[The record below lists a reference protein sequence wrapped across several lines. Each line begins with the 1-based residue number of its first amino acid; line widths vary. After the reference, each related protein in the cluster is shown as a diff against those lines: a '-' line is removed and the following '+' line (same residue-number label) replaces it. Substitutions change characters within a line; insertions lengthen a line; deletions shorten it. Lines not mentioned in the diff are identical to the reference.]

1 MRATSALLAVV
12 SSVKEFGAAVL
23 RPLGAPAGTI
33 STFIE
38 VQFELADGRKVRP
51 DGVIR
56 VTRGAKTW
64 TALVEVKT
72 GSSDLAREQVETYL
86 DVARDNGFDAVLTIS
101 NQIAPS
107 ENIHP
112 TDVDKRKVKKVALFH
127 LSWAEV
133 LSSAVA
139 QRVHRGVSDPDQA
152 WILAE
157 LIRYLEHPRSGALDF
172 SDMSAS
178 WVGVR
183 EALSA
188 GTLRPTDKGIF
199 DVISRWEQLLRFAAL
214 RLERELG
221 NGVQVVVSRKEQSDP
236 VARRAR
242 LVDDLVNR
250 HVLSGILRVP
260 NTVGDIELFADLR
273 GNRCQVSVDV
283 SSPVEGR
290 GQTRINWLTR
300 QLGEAPDQLRIDA
313 FALNARNSTSE
324 LLKAVRANPSVLL
337 LDPKVDLRRFRIT
350 ATSALG
356 TKRGTGRGSF
366 IDSVLGSVDGFY
378 ELVLQRLR
386 PWQAR
391 APQLPK
397 EGTAVEAAGIDVS
410 VLPGEAGAVD
420 EPADTSTEKF
430 VPTLPG
436 PYVAV
441 TTSIEPEVLITWD
454 QQMDD
459 LADERA
465 VGEAPQQAGSA
476 GEASQVNLGREQS
489 RETED
494 TEDFTS

>member
-1 MRATSALLAVV
+1 MPWTRRAGNATTSALLAVV

-23 RPLGAPAGTI
+23 RPIGAPAGTI

-38 VQFELADGRKVRP
+38 VEFQMADGRKARP

-56 VTRGAKTW
+56 VTRGTKIW

-86 DVARDNGFDAVLTIS
+86 DVARDNAFDAVLTIS

-107 ENIHP
+107 ESIHP
-112 TDVDKRKVKKVALFH
+112 VEVDKRKLKRVALFH

-133 LSSAVA
+133 LSIAVA

-172 SDMSAS
+172 SDMGAS

-188 GTLRPTDKGIF
+188 GTLRPADKGILE
-199 DVISRWEQLLRFAAL
+199 VISRWEQLLRFAAL

-236 VARRAR
+236 VASRTR
-242 LVDDLVNR
+242 LVDDLVSR

-260 NTVGDIELFADLR
+260 NTVGDIEVFADLR
-273 GNRCQVSVDV
+273 GNRCRVSVDV
-283 SSPVEGR
+283 ASPLEGR

-300 QLGEAPDQLRIDA
+300 QLLAAVATPVESDA
-313 FALNARNSTSE
+313 
-324 LLKAVRANPSVLL
+324 
-337 LDPKVDLRRFRIT
+337 
-350 ATSALG
+350 
-356 TKRGTGRGSF
+356 
-366 IDSVLGSVDGFY
+366 
-378 ELVLQRLR
+378 
-386 PWQAR
+386 
-391 APQLPK
+391 
-397 EGTAVEAAGIDVS
+397 
-410 VLPGEAGAVD
+410 
-420 EPADTSTEKF
+420 
-430 VPTLPG
+430 
-436 PYVAV
+436 
-441 TTSIEPEVLITWD
+441 LISWD

-465 VGEAPQQAGSA
+465 GLEVGQQAASA
-476 GEASQVNLGREQS
+476 ISRAVQAEAEQTPS
-489 RETED
+489 SDADEPQ
-494 TEDFTS
+494 S

>member
-56 VTRGAKTW
+56 VSRGAKNW

-101 NQIAPS
+101 NQISPS
-107 ENIHP
+107 ADAHP
-112 TDVDKRKVKKVALFH
+112 VDVDKRKVKKVALFH

-133 LSSAVA
+133 LSIAVA

-172 SDMSAS
+172 SDMGAA

-188 GTLRPTDKGIF
+188 GTLRPTDKGIT
-199 DVISRWEQLLRFAAL
+199 DVVGRWEQLLRFAAL

-221 NGVQVVVSRKEQSDP
+221 SGVQVVVSRKEQADP
-236 VARRAR
+236 VARRGR

-250 HVLSGILRVP
+250 HVLSGTLRVP
-260 NTVGDIELFADLR
+260 NTVGDIEVLADLR

-283 SSPVEGR
+283 AGPVEGR
-290 GQTRINWLTR
+290 SQTRVNWLTR
-300 QLGEAPDQLRIDA
+300 QLGDAPDQLRIDA
-313 FALNARNSTSE
+313 FALNARTSTSE
-324 LLKAVRANPSVLL
+324 LLKVVREDPGVLL

-350 ATSALG
+350 AMSALG
-356 TKRGTGRGSF
+356 TKRGIGRGSF

-410 VLPGEAGAVD
+410 VLPGEAGAIAEVI
-420 EPADTSTEKF
+420 ESSSEAIITEST
-430 VPTLPG
+430 
-436 PYVAV
+436 
-441 TTSIEPEVLITWD
+441 EPEVTPLVIDDAEALVTWD

-459 LADERA
+459 LAEERSGVVPPELPASIPGA
-465 VGEAPQQAGSA
+465 VEGEQQ
-476 GEASQVNLGREQS
+476 N
-489 RETED
+489 
-494 TEDFTS
+494 